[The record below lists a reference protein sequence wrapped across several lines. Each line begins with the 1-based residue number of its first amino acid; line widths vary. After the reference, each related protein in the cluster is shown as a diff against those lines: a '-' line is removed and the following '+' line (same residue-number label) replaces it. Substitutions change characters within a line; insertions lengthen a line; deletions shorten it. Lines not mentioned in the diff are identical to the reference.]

1 MAPGSAMFIDNSI
14 RTRVKES
21 YVRTFNNTHRQG
33 VLELDRKFCKEFN
46 WKKNISLVPSF
57 GGCLFLFHLHFWRFY
72 SGESMGV
79 YPLTKHSHKSVLV
92 VRLVSNGDRT
102 KQGQGVRAFDCNNGK
117 LSLKFRSY
125 RQQKTVYYFWG
136 MQIVN
141 EALFRGCVWGKKEFR
156 WRVKECAITIWS

>member
-72 SGESMGV
+72 SGESLGV
-79 YPLTKHSHKSVLV
+79 YPLHETLTQTCAGPWDWWAMVIAPNKDKMFA
-92 VRLVSNGDRT
+92 RLIAIMGNSPWNFVH
-102 KQGQGVRAFDCNNGK
+102 
-117 LSLKFRSY
+117 
-125 RQQKTVYYFWG
+125 
-136 MQIVN
+136 IVN
-141 EALFRGCVWGKKEFR
+141 RKLCIIFKGCKLWMKRCSGGVCEGKR
-156 WRVKECAITIWS
+156 SLDDG